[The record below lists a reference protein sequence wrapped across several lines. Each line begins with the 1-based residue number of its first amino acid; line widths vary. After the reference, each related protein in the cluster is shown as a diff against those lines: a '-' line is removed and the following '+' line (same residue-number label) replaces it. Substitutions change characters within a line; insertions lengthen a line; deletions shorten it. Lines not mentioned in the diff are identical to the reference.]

1 MKAIFYSIISIVS
14 LCSLSTFGH
23 ATCPNGGGVVPNN
36 GQSPYIND
44 PAGPYGVPVND
55 YLNSGGTAAGVS
67 PLGRLTT
74 SSNPNLATP
83 AATVAPAT
91 PSARITV
98 LPADASPS
106 ARVTPKTLTATLT
119 IVADDP
125 VVSTTP
131 KVTPTLE
138 PKLDDRIAKLV
149 GIWKAVA
156 RRGNGEL
163 TTVELHL
170 DNRGWA
176 ELTVPDNDGKPNT
189 TKSRVDFEND
199 ELKLKGDDKVVSL
212 GKLVESTS
220 RQMVLER
227 AEGRVT
233 FVRL

>member
-1 MKAIFYSIISIVS
+1 MKAIFYSTLLIVS
-14 LCSLSTFGH
+14 LSSLPTFGQ
-23 ATCPNGGGVVPNN
+23 ATCPETGGTVPYN
-36 GQSPYIND
+36 GQAAPISG
-44 PAGPYGVPVND
+44 PASPYGVPAND
-55 YLNSGGTAAGVS
+55 YLNPIGTAAGLS
-67 PLGRLTT
+67 PLGRPAT
-74 SSNPNLATP
+74 SNPYSATP
-83 AATVAPAT
+83 VSTVGAAA
-91 PSARITV
+91 PSARITI
-98 LPADASPS
+98 LPSEASPS
-106 ARVTPKTLTATLT
+106 PRVISKTPTARLT
-119 IVADDP
+119 IVADEA

-131 KVTPTLE
+131 KVIPTPE

-163 TTVELHL
+163 TTIELHL

-176 ELTVPDNDGKPNT
+176 ELTVPGRDGKPNT
-189 TKSRVDFEND
+189 SKSRIDFEND
-199 ELKLKGDDKVVSL
+199 ELKLKGEENVMSL